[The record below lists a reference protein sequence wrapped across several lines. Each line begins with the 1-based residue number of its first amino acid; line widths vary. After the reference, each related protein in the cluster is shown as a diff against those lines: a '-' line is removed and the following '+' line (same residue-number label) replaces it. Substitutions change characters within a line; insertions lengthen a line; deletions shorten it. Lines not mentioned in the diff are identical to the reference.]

1 MNCQI
6 VKPVQG
12 GSLKAIP
19 SKSAAHR
26 LMIAAGLSGLSLEGK
41 ADGLSEDISATKE
54 CIQALLGDGEVKMM
68 NCRESGSTLR
78 FMVPV
83 AAVFGGR
90 NEFAACGRLPER
102 PMTALREQLVGHGCT
117 MSRDGE
123 NPIWTEGKLE
133 AGIYRLPG
141 NISSQYVTGLLMALP
156 LCEGNSRIEIDGVLQ
171 SRPYVDMTLDVLKK
185 AGIEI
190 YEGESFFEVRGKQRY
205 NLPEKYIDDI
215 EGDWS
220 NAAFW
225 LVMDAVSEGNIT
237 CTGLNPDS
245 AQGDKR
251 IADYLNITCSDKEI
265 DIDVSDIPDLVPV
278 LCVLASARKKGAV
291 TNIVNAQRLRFKES
305 DRLKAVTEVMNG
317 LGADIE
323 ERYDSLAIRGVERL
337 KGGTAD
343 GYNDHRIVMMAAT
356 AACISDGVIEIKGCE
371 AVNKSYPAFF
381 EHYTALGG
389 EVAYVSSIRKE
400 YQR

>member
-1 MNCQI
+1 
-6 VKPVQG
+6 
-12 GSLKAIP
+12 
-19 SKSAAHR
+19 
-26 LMIAAGLSGLSLEGK
+26 
-41 ADGLSEDISATKE
+41 
-54 CIQALLGDGEVKMM
+54 
-68 NCRESGSTLR
+68 
-78 FMVPV
+78 
-83 AAVFGGR
+83 
-90 NEFAACGRLPER
+90 
-102 PMTALREQLVGHGCT
+102 
-117 MSRDGE
+117 MSSDGE

-185 AGIEI
+185 SGIEI

-305 DRLKAVTEVMNG
+305 DRLKAVTVLEQ
-317 LGADIE
+317 I
-323 ERYDSLAIRGVERL
+323 
-337 KGGTAD
+337 
-343 GYNDHRIVMMAAT
+343 
-356 AACISDGVIEIKGCE
+356 
-371 AVNKSYPAFF
+371 
-381 EHYTALGG
+381 
-389 EVAYVSSIRKE
+389 
-400 YQR
+400 